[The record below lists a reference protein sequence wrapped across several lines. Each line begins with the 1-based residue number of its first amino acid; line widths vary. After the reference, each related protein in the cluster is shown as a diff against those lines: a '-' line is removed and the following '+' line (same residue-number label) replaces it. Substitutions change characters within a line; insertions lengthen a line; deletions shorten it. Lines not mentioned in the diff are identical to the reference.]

1 MYDTYQD
8 ETTLSMKVFKKLR
21 QIERE
26 KTKTIWDRIDR
37 LQHNLKPLWRGKQIK
52 KGVTS
57 CPKNWHREILT
68 KEIFLKFVN
77 LSTSIAQNFLW
88 LVAWT

>member
-37 LQHNLKPLWRGKQIK
+37 LQHNLKPL
-52 KGVTS
+52 
-57 CPKNWHREILT
+57 
-68 KEIFLKFVN
+68 
-77 LSTSIAQNFLW
+77 
-88 LVAWT
+88 